1 MSKIK
6 WLFLGYI
13 LALSFN
19 GCDLGLSSS
28 DGDFNE
34 ITSSGLGSS
43 PWNPVYVK
51 IVEYFLLYWSVASI
65 NRYEY

>member
-1 MSKIK
+1 MAMCIH
-6 WLFLGYI
+6 
-13 LALSFN
+13 

-34 ITSSGLGSS
+34 ITSSGLGSN

-51 IVEYFLLYWSVASI
+51 IVE
-65 NRYEY
+65 